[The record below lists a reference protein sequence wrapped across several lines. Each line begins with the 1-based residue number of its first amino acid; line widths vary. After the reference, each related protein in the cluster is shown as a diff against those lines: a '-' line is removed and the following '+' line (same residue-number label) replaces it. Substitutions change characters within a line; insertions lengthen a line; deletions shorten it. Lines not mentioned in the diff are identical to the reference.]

1 MSKVRSLLAMATMM
15 ASMADINRNTN
26 VIEHIA
32 RTKPIVNDWERKLC
46 KSCKTL
52 KTCYKNHW
60 HNPKLQACENYT
72 KRN

>member
-15 ASMADINRNTN
+15 ASMADINNARE
-26 VIEHIA
+26 IEHIA
-32 RTKPIVNDWERKLC
+32 RTKPIINYWERKLC
-46 KSCKTL
+46 KSSKTL
-52 KTCYKNHW
+52 KTCYKNYW